1 MFSTQPPGD
10 GNCFYHAVVECLKH
24 KSRPININHTDL
36 RNSVVDYVRCN
47 RISEFLTTW
56 RLQQNINCDL
66 DFVFEK
72 QRHEGEYAN
81 ELFIRGTSLFLD
93 IAILF
98 TRSTST
104 PYDVFWPM
112 QPVPSNQSMKNYT
125 GEYILIGYNV
135 NHFQSLY
142 FVSKP
147 PWQSSSMPS
156 SHFGFDKARLHDT
169 SEIPNKRMKLNN
181 MTKNNTFDSVLSIL
195 SSKENKSKDIRTNK
209 VENEL
214 RQQCLQYRVQ
224 YVDREKDESRY
235 KCRKRRKLMRE
246 NIQNA
251 HASSTIIKNMESNGD
266 DVDFVV
272 EFLDMEG
279 NSFRVPFMADQNEI
293 NMNESSF
300 LQEGN
305 SFHAPS
311 MTDQNEINM
320 NESYFLHAN
329 TEVHKMV
336 QMFNDGELNHSV
348 ATCLTCHETRPQF
361 HATKPS
367 EKFHTENRKPH
378 EVPSWVIN
386 KGRCKRCHKEYLTI
400 KSLITYLPF
409 QVNILIQM
417 FVIFLHIITC
427 TLGRYHHFYQ
437 I

>member
-1 MFSTQPPGD
+1 
-10 GNCFYHAVVECLKH
+10 
-24 KSRPININHTDL
+24 
-36 RNSVVDYVRCN
+36 
-47 RISEFLTTW
+47 
-56 RLQQNINCDL
+56 
-66 DFVFEK
+66 
-72 QRHEGEYAN
+72 
-81 ELFIRGTSLFLD
+81 
-93 IAILF
+93 
-98 TRSTST
+98 
-104 PYDVFWPM
+104 M
-112 QPVPSNQSMKNYT
+112 QPVPSNQSMENYT
-125 GEYILIGYNV
+125 GEYILIGHNV

-142 FVSKP
+142 FVSQP

-251 HASSTIIKNMESNGD
+251 HASSKIIKNMESNGD

-279 NSFRVPFMADQNEI
+279 NSFRVPSMADQNEI

-320 NESYFLHAN
+320 NESSFLHAN

-348 ATCLTCHETRPQF
+348 ATCLTCHATRPQF

-378 EVPSWVIN
+378 EV
-386 KGRCKRCHKEYLTI
+386 K
-400 KSLITYLPF
+400 
-409 QVNILIQM
+409 
-417 FVIFLHIITC
+417 
-427 TLGRYHHFYQ
+427 LGN
-437 I
+437 